1 MRYSKSSYFSRV
13 SFLSISSF
21 LMLLGVHGPPQRD
34 GKALMEKTSF
44 EIEVEIFRLN
54 PIFMGTKFM
63 SPLRS

>member
-1 MRYSKSSYFSRV
+1 
-13 SFLSISSF
+13 
-21 LMLLGVHGPPQRD
+21 MLLGVHGPPQRD